1 MELTVETT
9 AGKTSVR
16 WILMETDRIYRF
28 DSITLAQRKAALG
41 KAPAYMYLFAWESP
55 AEDGKLL
62 AHHALEITFVFDN
75 TSTVPAISGGGPQAA
90 ALADK
95 MSEAWIAFA
104 RTGEPNHAQLPS
116 WPVYTAEARATMI
129 FDNECQ
135 LEYDPSAEERRLWA
149 TV

>member
-1 MELTVETT
+1 
-9 AGKTSVR
+9 
-16 WILMETDRIYRF
+16 METDRTYRS

-95 MSEAWIAFA
+95 MSDAWIAFA
-104 RTGEPNHAQLPS
+104 RTGEPTMHSCQAGRCIRLRRVQPWFSTTN
-116 WPVYTAEARATMI
+116 ARSSMTRALTKGACGQPC
-129 FDNECQ
+129 DTRGEH
-135 LEYDPSAEERRLWA
+135 
-149 TV
+149 